1 MIDGPAHQRF
11 RSIAQKWRDLAEK
24 RRDYFADL
32 YHSGRWKR
40 YYTERE
46 LVERMREVAG
56 SVDLWAEVAPRAEAQ
71 PVPGLTV
78 PELTVEQI
86 LAARRREAA

>member
-1 MIDGPAHQRF
+1 MVDGPAHQHF
-11 RSIAQKWRDLAEK
+11 RTIAQKWRDLAER

-46 LVERMREVAG
+46 LVERMREVAD
-56 SVDLWAEVAPRAEAQ
+56 SVDLWAELAPRAEAA
-71 PVPGLTV
+71 PDKEFTK
-78 PELTVEQI
+78 ELTVEQI
-86 LAARRREAA
+86 LAARRRNAA